1 MVFLQEYALDTFFKG
16 LIIGVI
22 TGVVLNK
29 VPNYIYS
36 LIRNNR
42 IIKDEVKSNSKPEP
56 VSSTKDEYKMALLV
70 RHDLKMGKG
79 KVAAQCSHA
88 MVHSYEAG
96 LKLIPGVI
104 ANWELSG
111 RQVDVFKI
119 ADEETM
125 LKISD
130 LAAAEN
136 FNVYIVVDAGRTQV
150 APKSKT
156 VMAIGPAKC
165 SQLDEITREFEI
177 YS

>member
-79 KVAAQCSHA
+79 KVAAQCAAVSVTA
-88 MVHSYEAG
+88 YNKG
-96 LKLIPGVI
+96 KLCRLPSKCARVVLRAPDIKTI
-104 ANWELSG
+104 EYITEQCK
-111 RQVDVFKI
+111 QVGI
-119 ADEETM
+119 QT
-125 LKISD
+125 
-130 LAAAEN
+130 AEFIEN
-136 FNVYIVVDAGRTQV
+136 GNI
-150 APKSKT
+150 T
-156 VMAIGPAKC
+156 VLAIGPA
-165 SQLDEITREFEI
+165 ITTSIDNQVKNFKL
-177 YS
+177 Y